1 MTDREDDFDRTAKDS
16 EGRKVQQ
23 ELERQLRE
31 LGDTMSDSFRHGFEG
46 RGEEIGDRVWDV
58 GRAAVNAAGYGISEA
73 GRAFQAGKQKYQ
85 KRAEEARNA
94 APSGENAGGMAD
106 WARNF
111 FAKKPEPTAIKNIRT
126 SAKKRHSA
134 GVAMLATGIT
144 FAVIFGITAIACF
157 GTAGAFTSGS
167 VMAVDE
173 LVLGAAAETAD
184 TFLNAIGDL
193 ALGAIAATGWC
204 SAAVTAVFG
213 WLTAAGASRMK
224 AAKTLELYA
233 DTAEGFDWHKGLSLS
248 MLADLTHKKKTK
260 ALKMLRKFIHKGW
273 LSAWLD
279 EKNDKLY
286 LTAEDYRAAQ
296 ENQPQPEPEKA
307 PEQAGEVPL
316 NLETTRR
323 FAQVLEKE
331 QELMEDERAVEELQ
345 HMQKT
350 TESICAW
357 LEAHPESLPKA
368 RRFAEYYIPTTLKL
382 LHTYNDVQS
391 QQGENAEAIRR
402 DIAGILHTLNQAY
415 DNLYDKLLSDV
426 ALDVSSEIAALQ
438 GMLANDGLAG
448 EGLR

>member
-1 MTDREDDFDRTAKDS
+1 MTDREDDFDRTAQDS

-31 LGDTMSDSFRHGFEG
+31 LGNTMSDSFRHGFEG

-73 GRAFQAGKQKYQ
+73 GRAFQAGKQEYQ
-85 KRAEEARNA
+85 KRAEEARSSA
-94 APSGENAGGMAD
+94 SASGMPG

-111 FAKKPEPTAIKNIRT
+111 FAKKPEPTAIENIRT

-144 FAVIFGITAIACF
+144 FAVLFGITAIACF
-157 GTAGAFTSGS
+157 GTAGAFTSGG
-167 VMAVDE
+167 VIV
-173 LVLGAAAETAD
+173 AAD
-184 TFLNAIGDL
+184 MTFLSAIGDL
-193 ALGAIAATGWC
+193 ALGAIAVTGWC

-260 ALKMLRKFIHKGW
+260 ALKTLRKFIHKGW

-286 LTAEDYRAAQ
+286 LTAEDYRAAK
-296 ENQPQPEPEKA
+296 EAATAAAAQPQPEKEETGDA
-307 PEQAGEVPL
+307 PL
-316 NLETTRR
+316 NLDTARR
-323 FAQVLEKE
+323 FAAVLEKE
-331 QELMEDERAVEELQ
+331 QQLMQDAQAREELAAM
-345 HMQKT
+345 HKT
-350 TESICAW
+350 TTAICDW
-357 LEAHPESLPKA
+357 LEAHPESQPKT

-382 LHTYNDVQS
+382 LHTYNDVQG
-391 QQGENAEAIRR
+391 QQGENAETIRR

-415 DNLYDKLLSDV
+415 ENLYNNLLSDV
-426 ALDVSSEIAALQ
+426 AMDISSEIAALQ
-438 GMLANDGLAG
+438 GMLANDGLTG
-448 EGLR
+448 REFE

>member
-111 FAKKPEPTAIKNIRT
+111 FAKKPEPTAIENIRT

-173 LVLGAAAETAD
+173 LVLGAAVETAD

-331 QELMEDERAVEELQ
+331 QGLMEDERAVEELQ

-391 QQGENAEAIRR
+391 QQGGNAEAIRR

>member
-73 GRAFQAGKQKYQ
+73 GRAFQAGKQEYQ
-85 KRAEEARNA
+85 KRAEEARSSA
-94 APSGENAGGMAD
+94 SASGMTD

-111 FAKKPEPTAIKNIRT
+111 FAKKPEPTAIENIRT

-144 FAVIFGITAIACF
+144 FAVLFGITAIACF
-157 GTAGAFTSGS
+157 GTAGAFTSGG
-167 VMAVDE
+167 VIV
-173 LVLGAAAETAD
+173 AAD
-184 TFLNAIGDL
+184 MTFLSAIGDL
-193 ALGAIAATGWC
+193 ALGAIAVTGWC

-286 LTAEDYRAAQ
+286 LTAEDYRAAK
-296 ENQPQPEPEKA
+296 EKAAAAAVPPQPQPEKA
-307 PEQAGEVPL
+307 ETGDAPL
-316 NLETTRR
+316 SLDTARR
-323 FAQVLEKE
+323 FAAVLEKE
-331 QELMEDERAVEELQ
+331 QQLMQDAQAREELAA
-345 HMQKT
+345 MYKT
-350 TESICAW
+350 TTAICDW
-357 LEAHPESLPKA
+357 LEAHPESQPKT

-382 LHTYNDVQS
+382 LHTYNDVQG
-391 QQGENAEAIRR
+391 QQGENAETIRR

-415 DNLYDKLLSDV
+415 ENLYNNLLSDV
-426 ALDVSSEIAALQ
+426 AMDISSEIAALQ
-438 GMLANDGLAG
+438 GMLANDGLTG
-448 EGLR
+448 REFE